1 MNRIEH
7 YQYLPLYAKLT
18 LERMDGDSSLRTV
31 DMMDGLLAAYA
42 AQYRETVEDY
52 VRASVAHHAF
62 KRFDLARF
70 AL

>member
-1 MNRIEH
+1 MNKIEH
-7 YQYLPLYAKLT
+7 YNYLPLYAKLT

-31 DMMDGLLAAYA
+31 AMMDELLTAYA

-52 VRASVAHHAF
+52 VRESVAHHAF

-70 AL
+70 AI